1 MIRLVKT
8 GLILVFSL
16 GFCLSSYAQKSSS
29 EFDYRTENIWGVKK
43 STTGGLIS
51 GFIFRH
57 TRAITP
63 KKFRTYGIELV
74 NVKHPQEVRYTS
86 SFTGNS
92 YIYGKSNY
100 LYSIRLQYGRDFV
113 LFKKANQQGVQING
127 VVAAGPTIGLVAPY
141 YIELGNGQRVPY
153 DAENP
158 LHIRDNIIGTGGFL
172 QGIGES
178 EVKFGVNVKAAL
190 SFEFGTFK
198 NSISGFEAGF
208 MVEAFTEEIIL
219 VPAAENRAVFPS
231 AFISLIYGN
240 RK

>member
-1 MIRLVKT
+1 ML
-8 GLILVFSL
+8 
-16 GFCLSSYAQKSSS
+16 LSCVVMGQSSDQ
-29 EFDYRTENIWGVKK
+29 FDYRTENIWGIKK

-51 GFIFRH
+51 GFIFKH

-63 KKFRTYGIELV
+63 KKYQSFGLELV

-86 SFTGNS
+86 FTGNS
-92 YIYGKSNY
+92 YIFGKANY

-113 LFKKANQQGVQING
+113 LFKKASQQGVQING
-127 VVAAGPTIGLVAPY
+127 ILAAGPTIGLVAPY
-141 YIELGNGQRVPY
+141 YIELANGLRVPY
-153 DAENP
+153 DVNNP
-158 LHIRDNIIGTGGFL
+158 FHEQTNIVGSGGFL

-178 EVKFGVNVKAAL
+178 EVKFGINLKAAL

-208 MVEAFTEEIIL
+208 MLEGFTDEIIL
-219 VPAAENRAVFPS
+219 VPAAENRALFPT
-231 AFISLIYGN
+231 AFITLIYGS